1 MRLFRILVLFS
12 TLCAFCAG
20 PVVAAGAEQAYKKAT
35 ESHQRLMGSAKKQ
48 QHRDQ
53 WLAVLDRFIAVTEM
67 APGSRTAA
75 DALFMAAQTCEGL
88 YGVSWVK
95 NDARRA
101 QELYLNL
108 ARQHTESSLA
118 DDALSRAAEI
128 EETVFKEKG
137 EAYRL
142 YAQIVERYPQ
152 GDRAA
157 VARLR
162 LKALSAHA
170 PPSPPAASPVAAAR
184 GGGELTGLRIWSNP
198 RYTRIVLDL
207 SRAAEFTANVL
218 PANAATG
225 SEPRLYVDIAGSAV
239 PQLLSEVTTVEDGL
253 LRRIR
258 TGVPGEN
265 RVRVVFDLVSFG
277 DYKAFALE
285 DPYRIVV
292 DIAGSGAPEIRSAD
306 PELRSLPPASQDGIG
321 RILDQAPADRPL
333 KIHIPE
339 GQKNGKLRRIVV
351 DAGHGGKDPGAVG
364 VSGVL
369 EKDVTLAMAKVL
381 ARRLEQAFGC
391 EVLLSRNGD
400 VYLPLEERT
409 GFANKVGADL
419 FISIHANASTNHNA
433 YGVETYYLNFSKN
446 EQAMAVAAREN
457 GTTLKQVGDLELIL
471 FDLMA
476 NSKINESSRL
486 AAEIQKSLVEKLGR
500 HYQKIKDLGVRQ
512 GPFHVLLG
520 ATMPSVLVEAA
531 FLSNSREEGRLTD
544 NKFHERTADAIISGV
559 RNYANALE
567 MMAAR

>member
-1 MRLFRILVLFS
+1 MRMFRIFLIFS
-12 TLCAFCAG
+12 ALCAFCAG
-20 PVVAAGAEQAYKKAT
+20 PVLAAGAEQAYKKAT
-35 ESHQRLMGSAKKQ
+35 ESHQRLMNSAKKQ

-67 APGSRTAA
+67 APGSGTAA

-101 QELYLNL
+101 VELYLNL
-108 ARQHTESSLA
+108 ARQHAESSLA

-128 EETVFKEKG
+128 EENVFKGKG

-162 LKALSAHA
+162 LNALSAHA
-170 PPSPPAASPVAAAR
+170 PPSPPATPPVAAAR
-184 GGGELTGLRIWSNP
+184 GGSELTGLRIWSNTG
-198 RYTRIVLDL
+198 YTRIVLDL
-207 SRAAEFTANVL
+207 TRAAEFTANVL
-218 PANAATG
+218 PADAATG
-225 SEPRLYVDIAGSAV
+225 SEPRLYVDIAGSAAS
-239 PQLLSEVTTVEDGL
+239 QLLSEVTTVEDGL

-277 DYKAFALE
+277 DYKVFPLE

-292 DIAGSGAPEIRSAD
+292 DITGSGAPEIRSAD
-306 PELRSLPPASQDGIG
+306 PELRSLPPAPQDGIG
-321 RILDQAPADRPL
+321 RILDQAPAERPL

-486 AAEIQKSLVEKLGR
+486 AAEIQKSLVEKLGQ
-500 HYQKIKDLGVRQ
+500 HYKNIKDLGVRQ

-559 RNYANALE
+559 RNFANALE